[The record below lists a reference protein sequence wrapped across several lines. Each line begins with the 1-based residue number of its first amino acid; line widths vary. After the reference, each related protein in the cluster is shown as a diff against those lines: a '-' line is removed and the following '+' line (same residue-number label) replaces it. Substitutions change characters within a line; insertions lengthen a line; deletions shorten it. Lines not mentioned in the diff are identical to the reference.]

1 MSIKRLLSLFLLP
14 SFACATIKPVSPGPG
29 DVFRSGSP
37 CLISWDTDR
46 SDSTELWRNAT
57 IYLMSGSNLNMSMV
71 TTVVQHLDGTNV
83 TSYNWPCPNVAP
95 NAAIYFYQVSN
106 NGVATGSTWTSRFT
120 IASYSGNTTP
130 PENSKQPGGAPIPWG
145 VGHLVS
151 PKSTISSSPVVS
163 PRSRPLPT
171 RPCETLKHHQCMTS
185 QEDALSSDTKN
196 STTPPPLRQ
205 RMVSRPTVIDQIKL
219 TRERRPSSRGSRGG
233 PDLSV
238 HLLCALATLWL
249 VVL

>member
-1 MSIKRLLSLFLLP
+1 MSIQWLLSFFLLP

-46 SDSTELWRNAT
+46 SDSAQSWRNAT
-57 IYLMSGSNLNMSMV
+57 IHLMSGSNLNMSMI
-71 TTVVQHLDGTNV
+71 TTVAEHLDGTNT
-83 TSYNWPCPNVAP
+83 TSYSWLCPDVAP
-95 NAAIYFYQVSN
+95 NADIYFYQFSN
-106 NGVATGSTWTSRFT
+106 NGVPTGSTWTSRFT
-120 IASYSGNTTP
+120 IASYSGNTTL

-145 VGHLVS
+145 VGNLV
-151 PKSTISSSPVVS
+151 PPNSTIPSSTIVS

-185 QEDALSSDTKN
+185 LEDGLSSDTEN
-196 STTPPPLRQ
+196 PATPPLRQ
-205 RMVSRPTVIDQIKL
+205 RKVSRPTVINQVKL